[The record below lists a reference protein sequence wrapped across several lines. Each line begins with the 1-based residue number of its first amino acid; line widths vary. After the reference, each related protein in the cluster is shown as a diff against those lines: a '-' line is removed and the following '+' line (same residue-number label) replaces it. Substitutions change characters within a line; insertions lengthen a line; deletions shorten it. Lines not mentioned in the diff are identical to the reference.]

1 MDPLLFW
8 TYWCC
13 RVCGPPL
20 WQRSVR
26 EELLAATT
34 AGRTSVT
41 GLMKI
46 VRPPGAQMLTNHR
59 GNWEHKKVCYHLLS
73 NPALLELQMLV
84 TYARTTR
91 KVHGT
96 CVSNQVLPLRAIQ
109 VHAKPALAAH
119 PGNLN
124 RNDLLSNLSINLAGT
139 CAILCLYLTPPCKV
153 WVRDSQCPVPAQ
165 GVQGESTGPK
175 RELIQVVQV
184 VQVPGMK
191 GPMGHLWV
199 AYGSPMGRLWVAYGS
214 PMGRLWVTYGS
225 PMGRLWVAYGSPMG
239 HLWVAYGSP
248 MGRLWVAYGSPMGR
262 LWV

>member
-1 MDPLLFW
+1 MSSDLSISKLCQLCVVRMDPLLFW

-96 CVSNQVLPLRAIQ
+96 CVSDQVLPLRAIQ
-109 VHAKPALAAH
+109 VHAKPALAAY
-119 PGNLN
+119 PGNLS

-153 WVRDSQCPVPAQ
+153 WVEIPS
-165 GVQGESTGPK
+165 VQFPLKASK
-175 RELIQVVQV
+175 VKALD
-184 VQVPGMK
+184 
-191 GPMGHLWV
+191 LN
-199 AYGSPMGRLWVAYGS
+199 AN
-214 PMGRLWVTYGS
+214 
-225 PMGRLWVAYGSPMG
+225 
-239 HLWVAYGSP
+239 
-248 MGRLWVAYGSPMGR
+248 
-262 LWV
+262 